1 MKKFSI
7 IILLLMPFF
16 LIYLVSF
23 VGKIYNEFQN
33 IALIGFIITGEDGHV
48 FESGETLTMQVGTDY
63 YVKVECDPDNTTNP
77 EYDVKNVDY
86 DGDPND
92 FVVNYSKQSL
102 ITANKVGEAKLS
114 FVSLY
119 STDIKF
125 DLNINVVDDQLRDFT
140 ITNAD
145 KNNEINLGLKTRD
158 QKYIQIKYDPE
169 GTTMEQRGVSFES
182 QNISIATV
190 TSDGLVKP
198 VSVGKTKIKVTS
210 LYNPEISKTVT
221 INVTEYPTK
230 AAYFDYYSRLK
241 DTDYYVLNKGNTIDF
256 REFVTLQSGT
266 TKSQLRFKFAG
277 QAPSEDE
284 ADISKLEKEGIL
296 EFKKAG
302 LLVTVKLYVL
312 DKDMESSMTVK
323 YLEN

>member
-23 VGKIYNEFQN
+23 VGKIFNEFQHV
-33 IALIGFIITGEDGHV
+33 ALIGFVITGEDNREFV
-48 FESGETLTMQVGTDY
+48 SGDTLTMQVGTDY
-63 YVKVECDPDNTTNP
+63 YVKVECDPDNATNP

-92 FVVNYSKQSL
+92 FVVSYSKQSL
-102 ITANKVGEAKLS
+102 ITANKVGQAKLS

-119 STDIKF
+119 DTDIKF

-140 ITNAD
+140 IVNAD

-182 QNISIATV
+182 QDTSIATV

-198 VSVGKTKIKVTS
+198 VSVGKTKVIVTS
-210 LYNPEISKTVT
+210 LYNPEISKAVT
-221 INVTEYPTK
+221 INVTEHPTK
-230 AAYFDYYSRLK
+230 AAYFDYYSHLK
-241 DTDYYVLNKGNTIDF
+241 DTDYFVLNKGNTIDF
-256 REFVTLQSGT
+256 KEYVKINSGT
-266 TKSQLRFKFAG
+266 ISQLRFKFAG
-277 QAPSEDE
+277 ETPSEDD
-284 ADISKLEKEGIL
+284 ADTSKFEKDGIL
-296 EFKKAG
+296 TFKKAG

-312 DKDMESSMTVK
+312 DKDMESTMTVK

>member
-33 IALIGFIITGEDGHV
+33 ISLLGFVITGEDDHI
-48 FESGETLTMQVGTDY
+48 FENGETLKMQVGTDY
-63 YVKVECDPDNTTNP
+63 YILVECNPDNATNP

-86 DGDPND
+86 DGDPSD
-92 FVVNYSKQSL
+92 FVVSYSEQSL
-102 ITANKVGEAKLS
+102 ITANKVGKAKLS

-119 STDIKF
+119 DTDIKF
-125 DLNINVVDDQLRDFT
+125 DLNIDVVDDQLRDFSVA
-140 ITNAD
+140 NAD

-158 QKYIQIKYDPE
+158 QKYIQIKYEPI
-169 GTTMEQRGVSFES
+169 GTLEEQRLVSFES
-182 QNISIATV
+182 QDTSIATV
-190 TSDGLVKP
+190 NSDGLVKP
-198 VSVGKTKIKVTS
+198 VSVGKTKVTITS
-210 LYNPEISKTVT
+210 LYNPEISKTVI

-256 REFVTLQSGT
+256 KEFVTLQSGT

-277 QAPSEDE
+277 EAPSEDK
-284 ADISKLEKEGIL
+284 ADTSRFEKEGIL
-296 EFKKAG
+296 EFKEAG